1 MDDGRVDATEE
12 VEITE
17 VEKERKESEAGAY
30 NPPTMGGRSTP
41 HIRQWI
47 STLHFSRNY
56 LTIQVQ
62 QICWNDP
69 LLKCGRLLSQPPPLR
84 IEVE

>member
-1 MDDGRVDATEE
+1 MGMICGKGGKRERGVMDDGRVDATEE

-41 HIRQWI
+41 HIRQ
-47 STLHFSRNY
+47 
-56 LTIQVQ
+56 
-62 QICWNDP
+62 
-69 LLKCGRLLSQPPPLR
+69 
-84 IEVE
+84 